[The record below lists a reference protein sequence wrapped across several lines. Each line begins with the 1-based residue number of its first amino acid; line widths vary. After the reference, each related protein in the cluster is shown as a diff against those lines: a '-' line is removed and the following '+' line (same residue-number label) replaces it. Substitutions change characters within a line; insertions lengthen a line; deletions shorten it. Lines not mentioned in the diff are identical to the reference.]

1 MYAYVHEGEGGLAE
15 GWGGW
20 EQRLVEVEEQAVAS
34 GVWEVTGS
42 IVFLPHSV
50 GFVYT
55 V

>member
-1 MYAYVHEGEGGLAE
+1 MHMFMRERE
-15 GWGGW
+15 GWQRVGGGW